1 MHLDDIEKVIHMAS
15 SQNLHTTAK
24 HFNITPGALSKTLK
38 KVEANL
44 ATELFNRVGK
54 TLVLNDKGKEFVKH
68 SSDLVH
74 NYQQLTS
81 RFKSDNHK
89 FNAVIAGPAI
99 LLKSGL
105 KKLLIPLG
113 NLPCSVRINNVFEGE
128 AISQVASGAAH
139 IALVTRE
146 ALKNSSHTNLVA
158 VDVFNTGFSVA
169 GAADHQLVQTGSLT
183 LNKNQLLHAA
193 FACPLFSPLCGL
205 EQGIGSDG
213 WQDDIAPR
221 NIVFR
226 CSDYSALIEVV
237 QNGLALAYLA
247 NFVIDDLGFTKLTVK
262 GVNSHYSEDIV
273 LIYKPSKADGWL
285 NKLMYSL

>member
-105 KKLLIPLG
+105 KKLLPPLG

-146 ALKNSSHTNLVA
+146 ALNNSSHANLVA
-158 VDVFNTGFSVA
+158 VDVFNTGFSLA

-237 QNGLALAYLA
+237 QSGLALAYLP

-262 GVNSHYSEDIV
+262 GVNSHYNEDIV

>member
-105 KKLLIPLG
+105 KKLLIPLS

-128 AISQVASGAAH
+128 AISQVASGSAH

-146 ALKNSSHTNLVA
+146 ALNNSSHTNLVA
-158 VDVFNTGFSVA
+158 VDVFNTGFGVA
-169 GAADHQLVQTGSLT
+169 AHASHQLVQQGALT

-213 WQDDIAPR
+213 WQDHMAPR

-237 QNGLALAYLA
+237 QSGLALAYLP
-247 NFVIDDLGFTKLTVK
+247 NFVIDDLGLTKLTVK
-262 GVNSHYSEDIV
+262 GVNSHYSESIV
-273 LIYKPSKADGWL
+273 MIYKPSKADGWL
-285 NKLMYSL
+285 NKLMHSL

>member
-1 MHLDDIEKVIHMAS
+1 MHIDDIEKVIHMAG

-38 KVEANL
+38 KVESNL

-105 KKLLIPLG
+105 KKLLTPLSH
-113 NLPCSVRINNVFEGE
+113 LTCSVRINNVFEGE

-146 ALKNSSHTNLVA
+146 ALNNSSHTNLVA
-158 VDVFNTGFSVA
+158 VNIFSTGFSVA
-169 GAADHQLVQTGSLT
+169 AHASHQLVQKGALT
-183 LNKNQLLHAA
+183 LNKKQLLQAA

-213 WQDDIAPR
+213 WQDEIAPR

-237 QNGLALAYLA
+237 QSGFGLAYLP
-247 NFVIDDLGFTKLTVK
+247 NFVIDDLGLTKLTVK
-262 GVNSHYSEDIV
+262 GVNSHYSESIV
-273 LIYKPSKADGWL
+273 MIYKPSKADGWL
-285 NKLMYSL
+285 NKLMHSL